1 MKQKTNINFI
11 LALGIS
17 IALIACNQ
25 QSKTDKTKTD
35 TTSAGKTET
44 TTMPAYDPAM
54 DPTTVEAAFI
64 KVLADTLNVKLYELV
79 AKPGDSVGLH
89 THPDHILY
97 VVDGGT
103 LEIKL
108 KDGTLNVLEV
118 KPGMGFML
126 GPETHSAKI
135 GGATTVK
142 LVVADIYRP
151 RS

>member
-1 MKQKTNINFI
+1 MNQKTNLNFI
-11 LALGIS
+11 LTLCIS
-17 IALIACNQ
+17 ISIIACNQ
-25 QSKTDKTKTD
+25 QGKTDETKTD
-35 TTSAGKTET
+35 TSAGKTET
-44 TTMPAYDPAM
+44 PTMPAYDPAM
-54 DPTTVEAAFI
+54 DPIKVEAAFI
-64 KVLADTLNVKLYELV
+64 KVLADSLNVKLYELV

-97 VVDGGT
+97 IVDGGT

-135 GGATTVK
+135 GGTTTVK